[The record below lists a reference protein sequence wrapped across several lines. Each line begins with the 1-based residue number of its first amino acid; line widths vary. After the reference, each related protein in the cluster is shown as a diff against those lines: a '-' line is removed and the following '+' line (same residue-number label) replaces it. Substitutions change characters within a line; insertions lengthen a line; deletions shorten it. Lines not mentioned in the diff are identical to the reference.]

1 MLNNTSSIV
10 LLLLAHALSRWHHLW
25 LTPWVTNILLLL
37 PLLRLTDL
45 LNILLLRSFLHMC
58 LLCVLLNIGLRRWR
72 LLKVQVDRQ
81 IGDGFHLVVQ
91 AWVVRLSIWPVNRL
105 ACLEI
110 GLLKCEWG
118 HAVIVRLRLDACL
131 VALLVLLFIREFGGD
146 LRVVL
151 IVNFWTSVK
160 VMVTQRAWIKVVLI
174 LLLLVLFYL
183 PVCMLSHQENVPL
196 FNHLANE
203 EPAKDLLWA
212 DIEGLLTTVSLQS
225 NELDAVI
232 LRHNVLL
239 NEFILGATAKLDEA
253 ELKIDLILNV
263 LF

>member
-1 MLNNTSSIV
+1 
-10 LLLLAHALSRWHHLW
+10 
-25 LTPWVTNILLLL
+25 
-37 PLLRLTDL
+37 
-45 LNILLLRSFLHMC
+45 
-58 LLCVLLNIGLRRWR
+58 
-72 LLKVQVDRQ
+72 
-81 IGDGFHLVVQ
+81 
-91 AWVVRLSIWPVNRL
+91 
-105 ACLEI
+105 
-110 GLLKCEWG
+110 
-118 HAVIVRLRLDACL
+118 
-131 VALLVLLFIREFGGD
+131 
-146 LRVVL
+146 
-151 IVNFWTSVK
+151 
-160 VMVTQRAWIKVVLI
+160 
-174 LLLLVLFYL
+174 
-183 PVCMLSHQENVPL
+183 MLSHQENVPL